1 MKATFE
7 VADVLNKC
15 WDQYKSVCKN
25 TWQIRTLNAIRR
37 CRTASM
43 GGHVDACS
51 SCGNITISY
60 NSCRNRHCPKC
71 QGNKRQQWI
80 EARESELLPVK
91 YFHVVFTLPEI
102 INKIAIY
109 EPRIIYDTL
118 FEAAWKTIEIF
129 SKDEKYLGAKS
140 GMISI
145 LHTWGQNLMLHP
157 HLHCIVPGGGVDA
170 QGKWLAT
177 KKSNGKWLFPVK
189 AMSKIFRAKYVS
201 ILRNKIKLEQSYYN
215 DMFKSEWVVFAKR
228 PFGSPKSVIE
238 YLGRYTHK
246 IAISNHRIISIND
259 ESVTFTLKDYKNNG
273 IRKTMTISHLEFVRR
288 FVLHILPKKFV
299 RIRHFGFLSSTW
311 KREKLKNLQ
320 NILKVTPVPKK
331 ENTLPPICP
340 CCKEGVMVTIV
351 VFGSRGPP
359 EHFLSLAQESKLTI
373 ADGQII

>member
-1 MKATFE
+1 
-7 VADVLNKC
+7 
-15 WDQYKSVCKN
+15 
-25 TWQIRTLNAIRR
+25 
-37 CRTASM
+37 M

-246 IAISNHRIISIND
+246 IAISNHIYI
-259 ESVTFTLKDYKNNG
+259 
-273 IRKTMTISHLEFVRR
+273 
-288 FVLHILPKKFV
+288 
-299 RIRHFGFLSSTW
+299 
-311 KREKLKNLQ
+311 KRL
-320 NILKVTPVPKK
+320 
-331 ENTLPPICP
+331 
-340 CCKEGVMVTIV
+340 
-351 VFGSRGPP
+351 
-359 EHFLSLAQESKLTI
+359 
-373 ADGQII
+373 

>member
-129 SKDEKYLGAKS
+129 QKMK
-140 GMISI
+140 
-145 LHTWGQNLMLHP
+145 
-157 HLHCIVPGGGVDA
+157 
-170 QGKWLAT
+170 
-177 KKSNGKWLFPVK
+177 
-189 AMSKIFRAKYVS
+189 
-201 ILRNKIKLEQSYYN
+201 
-215 DMFKSEWVVFAKR
+215 
-228 PFGSPKSVIE
+228 
-238 YLGRYTHK
+238 
-246 IAISNHRIISIND
+246 
-259 ESVTFTLKDYKNNG
+259 
-273 IRKTMTISHLEFVRR
+273 
-288 FVLHILPKKFV
+288 
-299 RIRHFGFLSSTW
+299 
-311 KREKLKNLQ
+311 
-320 NILKVTPVPKK
+320 NILVLNLV
-331 ENTLPPICP
+331 
-340 CCKEGVMVTIV
+340 
-351 VFGSRGPP
+351 
-359 EHFLSLAQESKLTI
+359 
-373 ADGQII
+373 

>member
-177 KKSNGKWLFPVK
+177 KKSKGKWLFPVK

-359 EHFLSLAQESKLTI
+359 EHFLSLAQEPKLSI
-373 ADGQII
+373 AD

>member
-140 GMISI
+140 GIISI

-359 EHFLSLAQESKLTI
+359 EHFLSLAQEPKLSI
-373 ADGQII
+373 AD